1 MIENIKGMNSLLDET
16 LIKYVKIQDN
26 HSAKVS
32 KIAFFKSPNEE
43 IMTQIEDELESLES
57 LIDDEMENPDNYQ
70 SESWQRGEMYKL
82 CKESYTYDLYDGVHL
97 HFKGGKDH
105 LIPILHQK
113 SVPSGEK
120 ML

>member
-1 MIENIKGMNSLLDET
+1 MNSLLDET

-70 SESWQRGEMYKL
+70 SESWQRGEMYKI
-82 CKESYTYDLYDGVHL
+82 CKESYTYDLYDGMHL
-97 HFKGGKDH
+97 QFKDGKDH

-113 SVPSGEK
+113 SVPYAEN

>member
-1 MIENIKGMNSLLDET
+1 MIENIKQMFSLLDET
-16 LIKYVKIQDN
+16 ISEYIKVQDS
-26 HSAKVS
+26 HSTKVS
-32 KIAFFKSPNEE
+32 KIACFKSFNGE
-43 IMTQIEDELESLES
+43 IMNQIEDELESLES
-57 LIDDEMENPDNYQ
+57 LIDDEMENPYHDQ
-70 SESWQRGEMYKL
+70 SETWQGIEMYKL